1 MTRDASCCAFCAQ
14 LTWGTFR
21 SKHTLTFLRAA
32 FPDRAYLPV
41 YDRATFFPGCFG
53 STAKKP
59 SLKLF
64 QGESSD
70 FSPGKIAPGTSSSFS
85 FTFSCFFFQF
95 HIPFCYFEGG
105 LGGVLSI
112 AAWSRPGLG
121 HSYLRIFVLT
131 PLKYSTSLSA
141 TFVYIRLFPNNL
153 ITPCAPSLGPRL
165 SLFS

>member
-1 MTRDASCCAFCAQ
+1 MQVVYFLCTNNLKNLPVQAYSYLFASCVPGQ
-14 LTWGTFR
+14 
-21 SKHTLTFLRAA
+21 SILTFVRSS
-32 FPDRAYLPV
+32 YV
-41 YDRATFFPGCFG
+41 FPGCFG

-64 QGESSD
+64 HGESSG

-105 LGGVLSI
+105 LGGVLSL
-112 AAWSRPGLG
+112 ASWSGPGLG

-141 TFVYIRLFPNNL
+141 TFVL
-153 ITPCAPSLGPRL
+153 IHSPLPK
-165 SLFS
+165 